1 MVGRSTPPAPPRS
14 SRSVPSERCTLST
27 AEDAFDR
34 VMRVDIF
41 VDATNGGPGEK
52 KQHMVTVS
60 VVIAILEVAHA
71 DQLRRYTVTFSGHR
85 NYRVLRLA
93 VEQRRDT
100 GQQFP
105 DFAARFL
112 AAAWN

>member
-1 MVGRSTPPAPPRS
+1 MCPRS
-14 SRSVPSERCTLST
+14 HALKNERGRLSRIST
-27 AEDAFDR
+27 AEGAFDR

-52 KQHMVTVS
+52 KQHVVAVS

-71 DQLRRYTVTFSGHR
+71 EQLRRYTVTFSGHR

-93 VEQRRDT
+93 VEQRHDS

-105 DFAARFL
+105 ELGSR
-112 AAAWN
+112 